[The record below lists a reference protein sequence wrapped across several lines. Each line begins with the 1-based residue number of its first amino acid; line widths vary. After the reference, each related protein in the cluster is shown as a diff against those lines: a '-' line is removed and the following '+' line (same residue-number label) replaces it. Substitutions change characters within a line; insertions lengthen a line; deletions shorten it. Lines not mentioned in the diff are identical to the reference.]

1 MKTMAKTFKTN
12 PLKKVTSGSEIQ
24 KENVEVKQEPDQSQP
39 QHIQPE
45 PKRGK
50 GRPRQKTEP
59 EKMIN
64 IGIPESLYKKM
75 EVAKICHGNNMT
87 QYIRKALERD
97 IESNYEDYRKA
108 AEALKKFE

>member
-1 MKTMAKTFKTN
+1 MTKTFKTN

-24 KENVEVKQEPDQSQP
+24 KEDIEVKQEPDQSQP

-50 GRPRQKTEP
+50 GRPRKKTEP

-64 IGIPESLYKKM
+64 IGIPESLYQKM
-75 EVAKICHGNNMT
+75 EVAKICYGNNMT
-87 QYIRKALERD
+87 QYIRKALEKD
-97 IESNYEDYRKA
+97 IELNYQKYQEMA
-108 AEALKKFE
+108 NMLKDF

>member
-1 MKTMAKTFKTN
+1 MAKNFKTN
-12 PLKKVTSGSEIQ
+12 PLKKVTNGAEI
-24 KENVEVKQEPDQSQP
+24 ENEVTVNTSQEHASDPVQ
-39 QHIQPE
+39 
-45 PKRGK
+45 KRGK
-50 GRPRQKTEP
+50 GRPRKKVEP

-64 IGIPESLYKKM
+64 IGIPESLYQKM

-97 IESNYEDYRKA
+97 IESNYEDYQKA